1 MTQMYPSAL
10 APILLP
16 QRYGYLVSLRLDLVT
31 MSRPELD
38 IDVSS
43 SWLGTAG
50 SKPLRHG
57 VAPVSDSENAVSI
70 FTSSFVQTSVHSS
83 HSVLAFS
90 SCIVHGKS
98 PPHQPDLISQTTPFS
113 LHHPLPAL
121 DQHHLCLLH
130 LYTEL
135 CYLQPIHLT
144 SVIVSRLCS
153 LHLPS
158 GTPGS
163 RSVHRPQI
171 QDFLV
176 RLHRLAFRSL
186 VSPST
191 RKLW

>member
-1 MTQMYPSAL
+1 MYPSTVT
-10 APILLP
+10 LLLMP
-16 QRYGYLVSLRLDLVT
+16 QIHGYIVTLRLDLVS

-43 SWLGTAG
+43 SWLGTAD
-50 SKPLRHG
+50 SKPPRHG

-70 FTSSFVQTSVHSS
+70 FTSSIVQTSVHSFQ
-83 HSVLAFS
+83 SVLAFS

-113 LHHPLPAL
+113 LHHPLRAL

-130 LYTEL
+130 LYTET
-135 CYLQPIHLT
+135 CSLQPIHPT

-158 GTPGS
+158 GIPES

-176 RLHRLAFRSL
+176 RLHRLAFLSL
-186 VSPST
+186 VFPST